1 MADKVKENAV
11 QVASTELHKDGIDA
25 QPDTTT
31 VVDDAAWDM
40 HFEEHE
46 LTAVAEYCM
55 ETADMLNALTEHLML
70 ARRAYERVMLGECTD
85 ETLGVLMYEL
95 ASLSSDAEDVVQ
107 ELDQSIA
114 DANNMRRFGIHDSLD
129 DGDAVPM
136 GAHSY

>member
-25 QPDTTT
+25 QPDNTT
-31 VVDDAAWDM
+31 VDDAAWDM

-46 LTAVAEYCM
+46 LKGVAEYCM
-55 ETADMLNALTEHLML
+55 ETADMLNGLTEHLML
-70 ARRAYERVMLGECTD
+70 ARRAYERIMLGDCTD
-85 ETLGVLMYEL
+85 ETLGTLMYEL
-95 ASLSSDAEDVVQ
+95 AALSSDAEDVVQ

-114 DANNMRRFGIHDSLD
+114 DANAVRRFGIHDSLD
-129 DGDAVPM
+129 DDDAVPM